1 MLNFWKDNPNI
12 IDKLTEVKK
21 IITSN
26 LHTNQKE
33 MNNILIPMIDNS
45 GKMIRPGLLIL
56 AADFSRQSY
65 DEKKVLKLAAIVEML
80 HMATLIHDDIVDN
93 SELRRGDYTIQHKYG
108 REYAV
113 YIGDYIFTR
122 CFSLLSNDYS
132 NKNMR
137 DLSQSISKICLGE
150 ILQYHSRFNVN
161 SSFRN
166 YIKIISGKTAAL
178 ISLSCYIGA
187 MESGQ
192 DEKTIRNFAKIGY
205 YLGLAFQIKDDILDF
220 SKNVNSNKTT
230 RIDIING
237 YYTLPV
243 IFALKSDKTN
253 QLRTL
258 LSDTERLNN
267 NFEEFLSLIN
277 NFEGIEKAQEIA
289 DRYTNKAYNLL
300 DSMSNKEQSDIFKRI
315 IFKLTNRDY

>member
-1 MLNFWKDNPNI
+1 MLNFWKDNPTI
-12 IDKLTEVKK
+12 IDNLTEVKR
-21 IITSN
+21 IINSN
-26 LHTNQKE
+26 LRTNQKE
-33 MNNILIPMIDNS
+33 MNNILIPLVNNS

-56 AADFSRQSY
+56 TASFSNQEY
-65 DEKKVLKLAAIVEML
+65 DKKKILKLASIVEML

-113 YIGDYIFTR
+113 YMGDYIFTR

-132 NKNMR
+132 NKNMK
-137 DLSQSISKICLGE
+137 DLSESISRICLGE
-150 ILQYHSRFNVN
+150 ILQYHSRFNIN

-192 DEKTIRNFAKIGY
+192 DEKRIKNFARIGY

-220 SKNVNSNKTT
+220 SKNDKSNKTT
-230 RIDIING
+230 NIDIING

-243 IFALKSDKTN
+243 IFALKNDKSN
-253 QLRTL
+253 HLKKL
-258 LSDTERLNN
+258 ISEPDRLNN
-267 NFEEFLSLIN
+267 NFDEFLGLVN
-277 NFEGIEKAQEIA
+277 EYKGIEKAEEIA
-289 DRYTNKAYNLL
+289 DRYTQKAYVLL
-300 DSMSNKEQSDIFKRI
+300 DSMNNENKSEIFKKI
-315 IFKLTNRDY
+315 ISKLTNRDY